1 MKSIAVCGS
10 TLVDKIF
17 QTDYYPSCGELAKI
31 NDVSA
36 SLGGLLPNVSTD
48 IKLLRA
54 DIPVLAYGRVG
65 NDADGKNVLST
76 LKKAGVDV
84 CGIKTDERLNTG
96 FSAIVSVVGGQ
107 RTFFTYNGAN
117 DNFAQQDV
125 DLSNPDIA
133 YLHLGY
139 FALLD
144 KMDNGDGLQLLKQ
157 AKSKGIKT
165 SIDLVSS
172 SSYDFSHIVPCLP
185 YVDNLIIN
193 ELEASLL
200 SGVAV
205 SGACD
210 LQKVA
215 TKLWQMGVGER
226 VIIHMTECAVC
237 LSHEGFV
244 MVPSLDIS
252 KDKIVGT
259 TGAGDAFCSA
269 CLVAIY
275 DGMPNKQMLEFAT
288 MVAASSLFSQD
299 ACGSIIDQKEIY
311 RQFKDC
317 KRKELCL

>member
-125 DLSNPDIA
+125 DLSNTDIA

-172 SSYDFSHIVPCLP
+172 SSYDFSRIVPCLP

-215 TKLWQMGVGER
+215 TKLLQMGVGER